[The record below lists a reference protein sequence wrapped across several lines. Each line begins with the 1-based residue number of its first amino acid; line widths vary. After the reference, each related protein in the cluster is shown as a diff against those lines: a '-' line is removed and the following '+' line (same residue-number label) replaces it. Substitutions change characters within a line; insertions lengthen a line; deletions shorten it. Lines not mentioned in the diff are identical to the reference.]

1 MSHQPIPVQHR
12 ADSGIARALLLL
24 LAISLCF
31 VIGFTYL
38 GTEVRE
44 PAMTRTDQH
53 LLRRVAEMTR
63 PWPLV
68 LSETASLFGT
78 APLVAVITAVVGA
91 SLARERRWSDIVLL
105 IVAVV
110 GAVLLSPLT
119 KHLVSRAR
127 PTTFFRTSATG
138 YSFPSG
144 HALNVTCLALALGF
158 ILWRLPWHRA
168 VKIAWTLTLVVYA
181 ACVGASRVVLGVHYP
196 TDVLGGFLLGAA
208 WATLLMAL
216 VLGIERS
223 RPPPPHGGRR
233 AKEVG
238 AIPQSR
244 AE

>member
-1 MSHQPIPVQHR
+1 MSHQPILAQRR
-12 ADSGIARALLLL
+12 AAGSGVARALLLL

-44 PAMTRTDQH
+44 PATTSTDQQI
-53 LLRRVAEMTR
+53 LRNVADMTR

-68 LSETASLFGT
+68 LPETASLFGT

-91 SLARERRWSDIVLL
+91 SLARERRWPDIALL

-127 PTTFFRTSATG
+127 PTAFFRTSATG

-144 HALNVTCLALALGF
+144 HTLNVTCLALALGF
-158 ILWRLPWHRA
+158 ILWRLSWHRA
-168 VKIAWTLTLVVYA
+168 VKIAWTLALAVYI

-196 TDVLGGFLLGAA
+196 TDVLGGFLLGTA

-216 VLGIERS
+216 VLVAERW
-223 RPPPPHGGRR
+223 RPVHPTPPPQ
-233 AKEVG
+233 VG
-238 AIPQSR
+238 
-244 AE
+244 EG

>member
-1 MSHQPIPVQHR
+1 MSDQPIPVQR
-12 ADSGIARALLLL
+12 RVAGPGVVRALLLL
-24 LAISLCF
+24 LVVSLCF

-44 PAMTRTDQH
+44 PAITSTDQH
-53 LLRRVAEMTR
+53 LLRRVTEMTR

-91 SLARERRWSDIVLL
+91 SLARERRWFDIVLL
-105 IVAVV
+105 IVAVI

-127 PTTFFRTSATG
+127 PTAFFRTSATG

-144 HALNVTCLALALGF
+144 HTLNVTTLALALGF

-168 VKIAWTLTLVVYA
+168 VKIAWTLALVIYV
-181 ACVGASRVVLGVHYP
+181 ACVGASRIVLGVHYP
-196 TDVLGGFLLGAA
+196 TDVLGGFLLGVA

-216 VLGIERS
+216 VLGVERWRAS
-223 RPPPPHGGRR
+223 RPKGRS
-233 AKEVG
+233 G
-238 AIPQSR
+238 SGL
-244 AE
+244 